1 MGYTVFRASDFQ
13 LCVVPVP
20 KGYPQSQT
28 HVGVR
33 RVGDII
39 LMTTSPYPNIKRS
52 KCANYM
58 RGALRKAS
66 FGLLCNEE
74 RAEFFE
80 NPCIYSSKDGIHFN
94 LMQSRP
100 LMESPDA
107 YYGLPAFNSDP
118 DLFVE
123 GDFIYVLNR
132 CIFRTKLTPGRHRDE
147 YMIRLYLIKGL
158 LDEGRFKYISTN
170 LIQES
175 SELSVSPCITKYNGK
190 YILLQL
196 YTNCYND
203 GENFEGLRYIES
215 EKIEGLKD
223 SCKWSSIRVKSDNY
237 IPWHMSVF
245 LYKERL
251 YAIVACV
258 RRGQGHRCWQMLGE
272 FNDELSELTI
282 SQTPLTDYKSYRG
295 SAYVNDKGV
304 FYLYNTTVYERIKGS
319 NSVDGRDVL
328 MAHMPFDELVEL
340 LKKKNESSNYNFRR
354 AL

>member
-1 MGYTVFRASDFQ
+1 MTIAKPIFSKREFT
-13 LCVVPVP
+13 LCHVPAP

-28 HVGVR
+28 HAGVWHL
-33 RVGDII
+33 GDSV
-39 LMTTSPYPNIKRS
+39 LMTCSPYPNIKR
-52 KCANYM
+52 KKWVEYL
-58 RGALRKAS
+58 RIALRKAS
-66 FGLLCNEE
+66 FGHLC
-74 RAEFFE
+74 RCIRGEFYE
-80 NPCIYSSKDGIHFN
+80 NPCIYSSFDGITFN

-118 DLFVE
+118 DLFVD
-123 GDFIYVLNR
+123 GVNVYVLNR
-132 CIFRTKLTPGRHRDE
+132 CIFRTKLTPGRYRDE
-147 YMIRLYLIKGL
+147 YMIRLYLIMGL

-170 LIQES
+170 LIKES

-215 EKIEGLKD
+215 ETIEGLKD
-223 SCKWSSIRVKSDNY
+223 SSKWSSIRVKSDNY

-282 SQTPLTDYKSYRG
+282 YQTPLTDYKSYRG

-328 MAHMPFDELVEL
+328 MARIPFDELMKSLRKE
-340 LKKKNESSNYNFRR
+340 K
-354 AL
+354 